1 MKYPDYFSAIQDREN
16 PDGTLLY
23 KDDKFLVE
31 KVNGQIQVTGIG
43 EIKSPFIYASSLEE
57 MSQYDTRKIT
67 RN

>member
-43 EIKSPFIYASSLEE
+43 EIKSPFIYASSL
-57 MSQYDTRKIT
+57 
-67 RN
+67 